1 MIYER
6 LYKYKCGSKFLYYV
20 RSYDSSAKKKT
31 CILYNL
37 GCFKAYNEL
46 DALQMLYHKVCS
58 IYRNDSNVKVEIRYH
73 CVLILDNETNERIEL
88 QLERSI

>member
-1 MIYER
+1 MIYEK

-20 RSYDSSAKKKT
+20 RAYDSAAKKKT

-37 GCFKAYNEL
+37 GCFKSYNEL

-58 IYRNDSNVKVEIRYH
+58 IYRNDPDVKIEIRFH
-73 CVLILDNETNERIEL
+73 CVLVEDLKTNERIEL